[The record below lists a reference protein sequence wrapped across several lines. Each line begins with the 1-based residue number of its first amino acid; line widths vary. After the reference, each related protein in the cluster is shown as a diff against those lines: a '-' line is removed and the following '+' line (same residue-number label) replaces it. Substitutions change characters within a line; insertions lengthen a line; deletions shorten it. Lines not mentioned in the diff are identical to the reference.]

1 MEERKLRNLKFIVD
15 VINDAISKE
24 AYKSA
29 FINAFIIPDLCGQ
42 IEHDCSK
49 GNKTAYV
56 SWYNEYIF
64 KYENTADKNVI
75 DGDIIYLIR
84 CKLFHEGNMYHKE
97 IINNLKNKYKVIDK
111 VDDYNLRIDMNE
123 ICEVDQFS
131 VLTSDRKMINID
143 ISINIINFTKKIVS
157 VAEGYIELKS
167 NNC

>member
-1 MEERKLRNLKFIVD
+1 MDFLFFYPKYLFTQNILR
-15 VINDAISKE
+15 
-24 AYKSA
+24 Y
-29 FINAFIIPDLCGQ
+29 Q
-42 IEHDCSK
+42 
-49 GNKTAYV
+49 
-56 SWYNEYIF
+56 
-64 KYENTADKNVI
+64 
-75 DGDIIYLIR
+75 
-84 CKLFHEGNMYHKE
+84 E

>member
-1 MEERKLRNLKFIVD
+1 M
-15 VINDAISKE
+15 
-24 AYKSA
+24 
-29 FINAFIIPDLCGQ
+29 
-42 IEHDCSK
+42 
-49 GNKTAYV
+49 
-56 SWYNEYIF
+56 
-64 KYENTADKNVI
+64 
-75 DGDIIYLIR
+75 
-84 CKLFHEGNMYHKE
+84 
-97 IINNLKNKYKVIDK
+97 KNKYKVIDK